1 MSNKKVFFVI
11 AIVIV
16 IIALVIVIG
25 TTRKSKPE
33 IIDPNASV
41 GEKIPET
48 TIKEL
53 FGINIITDVK
63 KVDLSGID
71 GVATSNYAK
80 NAFEQEFVG
89 TSFQKSNNTSDIDY
103 NQIAQQTD
111 QYMTLYDYNEVAV
124 LYILPI
130 DNDRYYISREP
141 VNESNFLS
149 NIYEKI

>member
-11 AIVIV
+11 AILVV

-33 IIDPNASV
+33 IIDPNASTGV
-41 GEKIPET
+41 KIPET

-53 FGINIITDVK
+53 FGINIVTDIK

-71 GVATSNYAK
+71 GVSTSNYAK

-89 TSFQKSNNTSDIDY
+89 TSFQKSKNTSDINY
-103 NQIAQQTD
+103 STIAQETD
-111 QYMTLYDYNEVAV
+111 QYMTLYDYNGVAV

-130 DNDRYYISREP
+130 DNERYYISREP
-141 VNESNFLS
+141 VSESNFLS
-149 NIYEKI
+149 NIYEKV